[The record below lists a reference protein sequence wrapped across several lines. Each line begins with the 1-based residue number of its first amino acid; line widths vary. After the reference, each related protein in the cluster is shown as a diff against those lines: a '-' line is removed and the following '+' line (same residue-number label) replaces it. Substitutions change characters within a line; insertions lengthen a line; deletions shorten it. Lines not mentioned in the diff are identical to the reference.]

1 MIKFLLVIYFILNFS
16 LAHAG
21 ITGTPAPKDHKVSSN
36 NNSDDQHDHSDED
49 DKHDHDHKD
58 N

>member
-21 ITGTPAPKDHKVSSN
+21 ITGTPAPKDHKASSN
-36 NNSDDQHDHSDED
+36 NASDDQHDHSDED